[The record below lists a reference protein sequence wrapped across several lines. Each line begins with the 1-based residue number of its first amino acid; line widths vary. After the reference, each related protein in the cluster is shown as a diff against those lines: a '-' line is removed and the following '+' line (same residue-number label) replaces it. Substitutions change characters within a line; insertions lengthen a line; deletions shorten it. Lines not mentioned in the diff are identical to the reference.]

1 MEKTMTKFLCSLLVG
16 AALTTLAAP
25 AISEAAPAKPTAAA
39 QAAPKPSKSG
49 HVAVNGVNYYY
60 EVRGS
65 GPPLLLLHGGLGS
78 IDMFAPVMPA
88 LTAKHTV
95 IGVDLHGHGRTAL
108 GDRPF
113 TLQAQGADMAA
124 ILTQLGYGKV
134 DVMGYSMGGG
144 VAFQFAAQHP
154 DRVNKLVLVSAGY
167 AQDGFYA
174 DMIKQ
179 QAQVNAGAAAFMK
192 DTPMY
197 TSYMAVAPRP
207 QDFPKLLDTMGAYM
221 KQPYDFSADVP
232 KLTMPVLLVFGD
244 SDMYRP
250 EHEIKFFQMLGGGLK
265 DGGWQRDGMT
275 KNRLAILPGRTHY
288 DIFFSQDLIRTSLAF
303 IEGAEQA
310 GDWSATAAK

>member
-1 MEKTMTKFLCSLLVG
+1 MFKLMRSILLGV
-16 AALTTLAAP
+16 ALAAAASLAMAQP
-25 AISEAAPAKPTAAA
+25 AMPKPAK
-39 QAAPKPSKSG
+39 SG
-49 HVAVNGVNYYY
+49 YLDVNGVNYYY

-113 TLQAQGADMAA
+113 SLEAQGADMAA
-124 ILTQLGYGKV
+124 ILSKLGYEKV
-134 DVMGYSMGGG
+134 DVVGYSMGGG
-144 VAFQFAAQHP
+144 VAFQLGVQHP

-167 AQDGFYA
+167 AQDGFYP

-221 KQPYDFSADVP
+221 KRPYDFSADVP

-265 DGGWQRDGMT
+265 DGGWQREGMT
-275 KNRLAILPGRTHY
+275 RNRLAILPGRTHY
-288 DIFFSQDLIRTSLAF
+288 DIFFSPDLIRTSLAF
-303 IEGAEQA
+303 IEGTEQA

>member
-1 MEKTMTKFLCSLLVG
+1 MTKLLHSLLIG
-16 AALTTLAAP
+16 AALTTLVAAP
-25 AISEAAPAKPTAAA
+25 LAAHAAPAKPAATAP

-49 HVAVNGVNYYY
+49 YVEVNGVNYYY

-88 LTAKHTV
+88 LTAGHTI
-95 IGVDLHGHGRTAL
+95 IGVDLQGHGRTAL

-113 TLQAQGADMAA
+113 TLQAQGGDMAA
-124 ILTQLGYGKV
+124 ILTRLGYGKV

-144 VAFQFAAQHP
+144 IAFQFAAQHP

-197 TSYMAVAPRP
+197 ASYMAVAPRP

-221 KQPYDFSADVP
+221 KQPYDFSADVA
-232 KLTMPVLLVFGD
+232 KLTMPTLLVFGD

-250 EHEIKFFQMLGGGLK
+250 EHEVKFFQLLGGGQK
-265 DGGWQRDGMT
+265 DGGWQRENMS

-288 DIFFSQDLIRTSLAF
+288 DIFFSPELISTALTF
-303 IEGAEQA
+303 IEGREQVA
-310 GDWSATAAK
+310 DWKAAAK